1 MLFSQVA
8 VYNAFAV
15 RDLEMPNEIANVV
28 LKEPKRFLGSVI
40 RNEDIPGFKKYRL
53 LHIVL
58 RGLFTKL
65 FILLR
70 KDNLCQKLL

>member
-40 RNEDIPGFKKYRL
+40 RNEDIPGFKNTGYY
-53 LHIVL
+53 
-58 RGLFTKL
+58 
-65 FILLR
+65 ILYCEACLQSC
-70 KDNLCQKLL
+70 LSC